1 MWRSSF
7 HFDPLRRP
15 AFASRSEPGENR
27 AACYRAAEGTY
38 PETMSVRT
46 ASRAR
51 LWVVPTDGPPASSR
65 LPAPTLDDSELLAA
79 VQRGDPEA
87 AVALHDRL
95 RPVVERALRRLL
107 GPGDRDHEDLAQQAM
122 IEVVFTVDRFR
133 RDCPLDAWAST
144 VAAHVAYNHL
154 RRRTTERRIFES
166 LRLDEDTQVSPH
178 SLGRETAARS
188 TLRRVLSHLDRID
201 EAKAWTYALHDVCGY
216 DLREV
221 AQITE
226 TSVAAAQSRL
236 VRGRR
241 ELQERIAAD
250 PELAPLLVGNETG
263 GQSNK

>member
-1 MWRSSF
+1 MTS
-7 HFDPLRRP
+7 
-15 AFASRSEPGENR
+15 
-27 AACYRAAEGTY
+27 
-38 PETMSVRT
+38 RT

-51 LWVVPTDGPPASSR
+51 LWVVPSNDAPPPAR
-65 LPAPTLDDSELLAA
+65 LPAPTLDDSELLEA
-79 VQRGDPEA
+79 VVQGDPEA
-87 AVALHDRL
+87 AAAVHDRL

-122 IEVVFTVDRFR
+122 IEVVFTIDRFR

-144 VAAHVAYNHL
+144 VAAHVAYNHI

-166 LRLDEDTQVSPH
+166 LRLDEDTAVSSH
-178 SLGRETAARS
+178 SLGRETSARS
-188 TLRRVLSHLDRID
+188 TLRRVLAHLDDID
-201 EAKAWTYALHDVCGY
+201 PAKAWAYVLHDVCGY

-241 ELQERIAAD
+241 ELHERLAAD
-250 PELAPLLVGNETG
+250 AELAPLLAGKNDG
-263 GQSNK
+263 GEPG

>member
-1 MWRSSF
+1 
-7 HFDPLRRP
+7 
-15 AFASRSEPGENR
+15 
-27 AACYRAAEGTY
+27 
-38 PETMSVRT
+38 
-46 ASRAR
+46 
-51 LWVVPTDGPPASSR
+51 
-65 LPAPTLDDSELLAA
+65 LPAPALDDSELLAA
-79 VQRGDPEA
+79 VQRGDPDT

-122 IEVVFTVDRFR
+122 IEVVFTIDRFR

-144 VAAHVAYNHL
+144 VAAHVAYNHM

-166 LRLDEDTQVSPH
+166 LRLEDDAKVASH
-178 SLGRETAARS
+178 SVVRETAARS
-188 TLRRVLSHLDRID
+188 TLRRVLGHLDEID
-201 EAKAWTYALHDVCGY
+201 EAKAWAYVLHDVCGY

-241 ELQERIAAD
+241 ELHERIAAD
-250 PELAPLLVGNETG
+250 PELAPMLAGNNKSG
-263 GQSNK
+263 GEA